1 MADGSTE
8 VGEAGAWDGAAD
20 EEASVEGEAATVVAT
35 DEEFEAPGSPLPLTN
50 VANSNPTHNA
60 KNRNFI
66 SSDKKPCNSW

>member
-50 VANSNPTHNA
+50 VANLKKIW
-60 KNRNFI
+60 KNYCFEKNQYLFQE
-66 SSDKKPCNSW
+66 N